1 MRDEQGKERDED
13 EELTG
18 HEEYF
23 ENHYY
28 LLGSKNGSEITLPP
42 GEHLYPF
49 TCVLPQN
56 LPSSFEGEFGHIRYT
71 IKVVLDRPWKFD
83 QETKMAFT
91 VITPL
96 DLNRDPDMK
105 VCLLFFKSFG
115 VWNSNNDFSL
125 FWRRIHVHWIWRKIS
140 VAFAVHLDH
149 WKQWLQ
155 FRAVAMCPANQ
166 FPSLPRL
173 TITAM

>member
-1 MRDEQGKERDED
+1 MLKNISFTNIGIIIRFLGEANTRWNVTKKVTDEQGKERDED
-13 EELTG
+13 EEHTG

-28 LLGSKNGSEITLPP
+28 LLGSKNGSEINLEA
-42 GEHLYPF
+42 GELIYPF

-56 LPSSFEGEFGHIRYT
+56 LPSSFEGEFGHVRYT

-91 VITPL
+91 VISPL

-105 VCLLFFKSFG
+105 VLIK
-115 VWNSNNDFSL
+115 FSI
-125 FWRRIHVHWIWRKIS
+125 FVPFS
-140 VAFAVHLDH
+140 VD
-149 WKQWLQ
+149 
-155 FRAVAMCPANQ
+155 
-166 FPSLPRL
+166 
-173 TITAM
+173 

>member
-1 MRDEQGKERDED
+1 MGEANTKWNVTKKVQDEHGKERDED

-28 LLGSKNGSEITLPP
+28 LVGSKNGSEINLEA
-42 GEHLYPF
+42 GEQMYPF

-56 LPSSFEGEFGHIRYT
+56 LPSSFEGEFGHVRYT

-91 VITPL
+91 VISPL

-105 VCLLFFKSFG
+105 VGTIPST
-115 VWNSNNDFSL
+115 NPTQ
-125 FWRRIHVHWIWRKIS
+125 RIEENFIIS
-140 VAFAVHLDH
+140 VCD
-149 WKQWLQ
+149 
-155 FRAVAMCPANQ
+155 
-166 FPSLPRL
+166 L
-173 TITAM
+173 T